1 MSEKEKTGRV
11 DKIWKIVLLCLVCAG
26 MIISLWKEV
35 SAQSSEEGENALP
48 RQAEEETGR
57 LIGELDLDEVQE
69 AVDGLLEDRSFSL
82 QDMVKKLMDG
92 EIVWNQ
98 ETAVLFL
105 RGIFTEQFDKEKTII
120 LQILLL
126 ILVAAVFTNFTNMF
140 ENGQIG
146 EICFYVIYLLLFVL
160 LMESFQE
167 MSSQLE
173 RSLRAVVTFM
183 QGLAPAY
190 FLALAASNGASTAA
204 VFYQMVLLLVWLIQW
219 LMITFVLPAANLSV
233 LLSMV
238 NHLSKEDLLSK
249 LSDLLKTL
257 VDWALK
263 TMLGLVAGMQ
273 VIQTLVAPVI
283 DSLKRSAIGKTASA
297 LPGVGNAL
305 NAVTEIV
312 VTAAVLVRNCL
323 GVAFVIILAVWGL
336 VPVIQYGLMS
346 LTYRLMAAL
355 AQPVSDSRMV
365 GCLSIM
371 GDGCALLLRIL
382 LTTQVLCMVTIVVLA
397 ATFGGNP

>member
-1 MSEKEKTGRV
+1 MRRGRKAADLCRV
-11 DKIWKIVLLCLVCAG
+11 CKKLLIFLIVTASIVFCQEA
-26 MIISLWKEV
+26 K
-35 SAQSSEEGENALP
+35 AQTETLSG
-48 RQAEEETGR
+48 QAEDETGK
-57 LIGELDLDEVQE
+57 LLGELDLEEVQQ
-69 AVDGLLEDRSFSL
+69 AVDELL
-82 QDMVKKLMDG
+82 QDHSISVQEMIKRLMSG
-92 EIVWNQ
+92 EMTWNK
-98 ETAVLFL
+98 ETMAAFL
-105 RGIFTEQFDKEKTII
+105 REIFTEQFAREKTIL

-173 RSLRAVVTFM
+173 KSLRAVAAFM

-190 FLALAASNGASTAA
+190 FLALAASNGVSTAA
-204 VFYQMVLLLVWLIQW
+204 VFYQMVLLIVWLIQW
-219 LMITFVLPAANLSV
+219 LMVTFVLPAANLSV
-233 LLSMV
+233 LLCMV

-249 LSDLLKTL
+249 LADLLRTL

-263 TMLGLVAGMQ
+263 TMLGVVAGMQ

-323 GVAFVIILAVWGL
+323 GVAFVVILAIWGL
-336 VPVIQYGLMS
+336 APVIQYGLMS
-346 LTYRLMAAL
+346 VTYRLMSAL
-355 AQPVSDSRMV
+355 AQPVSDPRMV

-371 GDGCALLLRIL
+371 GGGYALLLRIL
-382 LTTQVLCMVTIVVLA
+382 LTTQVLCMVTIVILA
-397 ATFGGNP
+397 ATFGGSP

>member
-1 MSEKEKTGRV
+1 MRRGRKAADLCRV
-11 DKIWKIVLLCLVCAG
+11 CKKLLIFLIVTASIVFCQEA
-26 MIISLWKEV
+26 K
-35 SAQSSEEGENALP
+35 AQTETLSG
-48 RQAEEETGR
+48 QAEDETGK
-57 LIGELDLDEVQE
+57 LLGELDLDEVQQ
-69 AVDGLLEDRSFSL
+69 AVDELL
-82 QDMVKKLMDG
+82 QDHSISVQEMIKRLMSG
-92 EIVWNQ
+92 EMTWNK
-98 ETAVLFL
+98 ETMAAFL
-105 RGIFTEQFDKEKTII
+105 REIFTEQFAREKTIL

-173 RSLRAVVTFM
+173 KSLRAVAAFM

-190 FLALAASNGASTAA
+190 FLALAASNGVSTAA
-204 VFYQMVLLLVWLIQW
+204 VFYQMVLLIVWLIQW
-219 LMITFVLPAANLSV
+219 LMVTFVLPAANLSV
-233 LLSMV
+233 LLCMV

-249 LSDLLKTL
+249 LADLLRTL

-263 TMLGLVAGMQ
+263 TMLGVVAGMQ

-323 GVAFVIILAVWGL
+323 GVAFVVILAIWGL
-336 VPVIQYGLMS
+336 APVIQYGLMS
-346 LTYRLMAAL
+346 VTYRLMSAL
-355 AQPVSDSRMV
+355 AQPVSDPRMV

-371 GDGCALLLRIL
+371 GDGYALLLRIL
-382 LTTQVLCMVTIVVLA
+382 LTTQVLCMVTIVILA
-397 ATFGGNP
+397 ATFGGSP

>member
-1 MSEKEKTGRV
+1 MRRGRKAADLCRV
-11 DKIWKIVLLCLVCAG
+11 CKKLLIFLIVTASIVFCQEA
-26 MIISLWKEV
+26 K
-35 SAQSSEEGENALP
+35 AQTETLSG
-48 RQAEEETGR
+48 QAEDETGK
-57 LIGELDLDEVQE
+57 LLGELDLEEVQQ
-69 AVDGLLEDRSFSL
+69 AVDELL
-82 QDMVKKLMDG
+82 QDHSISVQEMIKRLMSG
-92 EIVWNQ
+92 EMTWNK
-98 ETAVLFL
+98 ETMAAFL
-105 RGIFTEQFDKEKTII
+105 REIFTEQFAREKTIL

-173 RSLRAVVTFM
+173 KSLRAVAAFM

-190 FLALAASNGASTAA
+190 FLALAASNGVSTAA
-204 VFYQMVLLLVWLIQW
+204 VFYQMVLLIVWLIQW
-219 LMITFVLPAANLSV
+219 LMVTFVLPAANLSV
-233 LLSMV
+233 LLCMV
-238 NHLSKEDLLSK
+238 NHLSNEDLLSK
-249 LSDLLKTL
+249 LADLLRTL

-263 TMLGLVAGMQ
+263 TMLGVVAGMQ

-323 GVAFVIILAVWGL
+323 GVAFVVILAIWGL
-336 VPVIQYGLMS
+336 APVIQYGLMS
-346 LTYRLMAAL
+346 VTYRLMSAL
-355 AQPVSDSRMV
+355 AQPVSDPRMV

-371 GDGCALLLRIL
+371 GDGYALLLRIL
-382 LTTQVLCMVTIVVLA
+382 LTTQVLCMVTIVILA
-397 ATFGGNP
+397 ATFGGSP

>member
-1 MSEKEKTGRV
+1 MRRGRKAADLCRV
-11 DKIWKIVLLCLVCAG
+11 CKKLLIFLIVTASIVFCQEA
-26 MIISLWKEV
+26 K
-35 SAQSSEEGENALP
+35 AQTETLSG
-48 RQAEEETGR
+48 QAEDETGK
-57 LIGELDLDEVQE
+57 LLGELDLEEVQQ
-69 AVDGLLEDRSFSL
+69 AVDELL
-82 QDMVKKLMDG
+82 QDHSISVQEMIKRLMSG
-92 EIVWNQ
+92 EITWNK
-98 ETAVLFL
+98 ETMAAFL
-105 RGIFTEQFDKEKTII
+105 REIFTEQFAREKTIL

-173 RSLRAVVTFM
+173 KSLRAVAAFM

-190 FLALAASNGASTAA
+190 FLALAASNGVSTAA
-204 VFYQMVLLLVWLIQW
+204 VFYQMVLLIVWLIQW
-219 LMITFVLPAANLSV
+219 LMVTFVLPAANLSV
-233 LLSMV
+233 LLCMV
-238 NHLSKEDLLSK
+238 NHLSNEDLLSK
-249 LSDLLKTL
+249 LADLLRTL

-263 TMLGLVAGMQ
+263 TMLGVVAGMQ

-323 GVAFVIILAVWGL
+323 GVAFVVILAIWGL
-336 VPVIQYGLMS
+336 APVIQYGLMS
-346 LTYRLMAAL
+346 VTYRLMSAL
-355 AQPVSDSRMV
+355 AQPVSDPRMV

-371 GDGCALLLRIL
+371 GDGYALLLRIL
-382 LTTQVLCMVTIVVLA
+382 LTTQVLCMVTIVILA
-397 ATFGGNP
+397 ATFGGSP